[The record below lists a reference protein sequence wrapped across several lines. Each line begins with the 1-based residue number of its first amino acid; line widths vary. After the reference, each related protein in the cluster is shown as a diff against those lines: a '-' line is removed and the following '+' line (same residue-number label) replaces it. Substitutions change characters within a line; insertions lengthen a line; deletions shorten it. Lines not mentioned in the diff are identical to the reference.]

1 MVPNLPPP
9 ALRASEVGREV
20 TLPGIMS
27 VPRASGPPGTA
38 AQPPGGPP
46 PGCPTRGELGFTHS
60 LSPREPPLSGKGG
73 TSPSAVR
80 GRNLPPQLRW
90 AWGGRAGRRPCP
102 GMVSSGLSCRYL
114 PPHPGAEPGQPGLA
128 GHNAGG
134 ARGAGGD
141 RDGGGGPGHTHL
153 PRVHRHVRRRH
164 HAPHGDQ
171 GTRRLASCL
180 AARRRAQGRAALASQ
195 AARPPAAPLPTRSPR
210 QSRR

>member
-1 MVPNLPPP
+1 MVPNLPPS

-46 PGCPTRGELGFTHS
+46 PRLPNASGAGLYPLAQPLGAAA
-60 LSPREPPLSGKGG
+60 LWEGRDQPLRCQRQERAAPAEMGLGRES
-73 TSPSAVR
+73 
-80 GRNLPPQLRW
+80 
-90 AWGGRAGRRPCP
+90 GRRPCP
-102 GMVSSGLSCRYL
+102 GMVSSGLSCRHL

-164 HAPHGDQ
+164 HAPYGDQ

-180 AARRRAQGRAALASQ
+180 AARHRAQGRAALASQ